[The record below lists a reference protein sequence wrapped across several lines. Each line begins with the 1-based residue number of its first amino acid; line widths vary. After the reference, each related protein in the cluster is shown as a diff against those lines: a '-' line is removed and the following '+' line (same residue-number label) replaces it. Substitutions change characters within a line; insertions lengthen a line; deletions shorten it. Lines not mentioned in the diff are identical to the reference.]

1 MGRSPC
7 CAKEGLNRGAWTAA
21 EDKILSDYIKMQGE
35 GKWRSLPKRAGKPI
49 QSEKKE
55 KKKIEVVCKILFC
68 EKPKWVIFSS

>member
-21 EDKILSDYIKMQGE
+21 EDRILSDYIKMHGE

-49 QSEKKE
+49 PS
-55 KKKIEVVCKILFC
+55 KKKKRVKMHVKYCFA
-68 EKPKWVIFSS
+68 EKQNG